1 MKKDGVVQRS
11 REDGARLLPLAAAL
25 IAVFATVYGS
35 RAAQAQSVEA
45 SGDVSPG
52 IPAPPL
58 SQWIVGSYTGGQSTT
73 TVSGSGL
80 TWTNSGN
87 LTVGGFGSGILTVAE
102 VGRVSV
108 QAGAGTVSLATSGS
122 ASGTI
127 HIGAASPNST
137 AATAAGTLDAA
148 KITFGAGAGTLNF
161 NHIDSHYDFGAAL
174 SSTGSGTHKLN
185 QYAGVT
191 RLTVDSSTLRGATTV
206 SGGALIV
213 ADKLGGTASVTGGRF
228 QVDGNVAGQVTVEQT
243 GTLTGAGAIDGD
255 ATFSAGGVLA
265 GTQGQ
270 TLTIRG
276 HLALDSASQV
286 NVALGGAFTPALFDV
301 GGDLQLDGTL
311 NVSDQGGFGAGVYR
325 LFNYGGTLSGNG
337 LTLGAAPGAVS
348 LNGGTLA
355 TTSSFETTHA
365 VTLAQRGGIAVSD
378 RTTLGLSGAIS
389 GEGELVKRGAGQ
401 LNVTGDG
408 SAFTG
413 HTQVQSGTLS
423 VGIRGQGRLGGTL
436 TVYNSATLQS
446 TGTDGTLTFEGDLN
460 FAPDSFYFFEADPNS
475 DNSDRIVVTGTAN
488 LAGTMALVEAEGGFV
503 NTRQYTILTANVV

>member
-11 REDGARLLPLAAAL
+11 REDEARLLPLAAAL

-80 TWTNSGN
+80 IWTNSGN

-137 AATAAGTLDAA
+137 AATAAGTLDVA

-161 NHIDSHYDFGAAL
+161 NHIDSHYDFDAAL

-191 RLTVDSSTLRGATTV
+191 RLTVDSSTLRRATTV

-213 ADKLGGTASVTGGRF
+213 TDKLGGTASVTGGRF

-255 ATFSAGGVLA
+255 ATFSAGGMLA

-276 HLALDSASQV
+276 HLELDSASQV

-301 GGDLQLDGTL
+301 GGDL
-311 NVSDQGGFGAGVYR
+311 
-325 LFNYGGTLSGNG
+325 
-337 LTLGAAPGAVS
+337 
-348 LNGGTLA
+348 
-355 TTSSFETTHA
+355 
-365 VTLAQRGGIAVSD
+365 
-378 RTTLGLSGAIS
+378 
-389 GEGELVKRGAGQ
+389 
-401 LNVTGDG
+401 
-408 SAFTG
+408 
-413 HTQVQSGTLS
+413 
-423 VGIRGQGRLGGTL
+423 
-436 TVYNSATLQS
+436 
-446 TGTDGTLTFEGDLN
+446 
-460 FAPDSFYFFEADPNS
+460 
-475 DNSDRIVVTGTAN
+475 
-488 LAGTMALVEAEGGFV
+488 
-503 NTRQYTILTANVV
+503 